1 MIFNGKNSST
11 WISQVFLVYKLY
23 QKYVID
29 FFIHSGIVSS
39 VYQTKQ
45 NEENL
50 RSTIRCSSN
59 VIVKRQGEDV
69 DKFETISSSDLV
81 PGDIIALPNGKF
93 EMSCDAVLILGN
105 VIVNE
110 AMLTGES
117 VPELKSPIPKI
128 EGIMN

>member
-1 MIFNGKNSST
+1 MSY
-11 WISQVFLVYKLY
+11 ISKL
-23 QKYVID
+23 ID
-29 FFIHSGIVSS
+29 FLCSGIVSS

>member
-1 MIFNGKNSST
+1 MS
-11 WISQVFLVYKLY
+11 V
-23 QKYVID
+23 
-29 FFIHSGIVSS
+29 SGIVSS
-39 VYQTKQ
+39 VYQTKK

-59 VIVKRQGEDV
+59 AVVKRQG
-69 DKFETISSSDLV
+69 DKIETISSSDLV
-81 PGDIIALPNGKF
+81 PGDVIVLPNGKF

-117 VPELKSPIPKI
+117 VPVTKTPISRI
-128 EGIMN
+128 EGKRLD